1 VLIACWAAKGGAGT
15 TVVATALA
23 RLLAGEAPGGA
34 LLADLAGDVPA
45 VLGLP
50 DPDGPGLADWLA
62 AGEGVPPDALGR
74 LEVEG
79 PAGLRV
85 LPWAGGPP
93 AVSEASQD
101 GRLGPGE
108 LVVEAAPPPRRG
120 AVLSGGNACRRCLSG
135 LDERASVLA
144 AVLAADPRPAVV
156 DCGSGP
162 SGAGLVA
169 ASAAT
174 SSLLVLRPCY
184 LALKAALRAPLR
196 PSGVVL
202 VEEPG
207 RALGAPEVEDV
218 LAVPVRAVVRVD
230 PAVAR
235 AVDAGSLGRSLP
247 RRLERALRHA
257 A

>member
-1 VLIACWAAKGGAGT
+1 MLIACWAAKGGAGT

-23 RLLAGEAPGGA
+23 RVLAARSGVGA

-50 DPDGPGLADWLA
+50 DPAGPGLAAWLA
-62 AGEGVPPDALGR
+62 AGEDVPPDGLAR

-93 AVSEASQD
+93 ATAPA
-101 GRLGPGE
+101 GP
-108 LVVEAAPPPRRG
+108 
-120 AVLSGGNACRRCLSG
+120 
-135 LDERASVLA
+135 DERASVLA
-144 AVLAADPRPAVV
+144 AVLAADPRPTVV
-156 DCGSGP
+156 DCGTGP
-162 SGAGLVA
+162 VGAGLVA
-169 ASAAT
+169 ASTAT
-174 SSLLVLRPCY
+174 TSLLVLRPCY
-184 LALKAALRAPLR
+184 LALRAAVRAPLR
-196 PSGVVL
+196 PSGIVL
-202 VEEPG
+202 VNEPG

-218 LAVPVRAVVRVD
+218 LGVPVRAVVGTD

-235 AVDAGSLGRSLP
+235 AVDAGSLGDHLP
-247 RRLERALRHA
+247 RRLERAVRGA

>member
-23 RLLAGEAPGGA
+23 RVLSAGAPAGA

-50 DPDGPGLADWLA
+50 DPPGPGLADWLT
-62 AGEGVPPDALGR
+62 AGEDVPPDALTR

-93 AVSEASQD
+93 AT
-101 GRLGPGE
+101 
-108 LVVEAAPPPRRG
+108 AA
-120 AVLSGGNACRRCLSG
+120 LG

-156 DCGSGP
+156 DCGTGP
-162 SGAGLVA
+162 VGAGLVA

-174 SSLLVLRPCY
+174 TSLLVLRPCY

-196 PSGVVL
+196 PSGIVL
-202 VEEPG
+202 VAEPG
-207 RALGAPEVEDV
+207 RALGPPEVEDV
-218 LAVPVRAVVRVD
+218 LGVPVRAVVGAD

-235 AVDAGSLGRSLP
+235 AVDAGSLGDHLP
-247 RRLERALRHA
+247 RRLERAVRGA

>member
-23 RLLAGEAPGGA
+23 RLLADAAPGGA

-50 DPDGPGLADWLA
+50 DPDGPGLAEWLA

-85 LPWAGGPP
+85 LPWGGGPP
-93 AVSEASQD
+93 A
-101 GRLGPGE
+101 PG
-108 LVVEAAPPPRRG
+108 
-120 AVLSGGNACRRCLSG
+120 G

-144 AVLAADPRPAVV
+144 AVLAADPRPTVV

-162 SGAGLVA
+162 AGPGLVA

-174 SSLLVLRPCY
+174 TSLLVLRPCY

-196 PSGVVL
+196 PSGIVL

-235 AVDAGSLGRSLP
+235 AVDAGSLGSSLP

>member
-23 RLLAGEAPGGA
+23 RVLSAGAPAGA

-50 DPDGPGLADWLA
+50 DPPGPGLAEWLA
-62 AGEGVPPDALGR
+62 AGEDVPPDALGR

-93 AVSEASQD
+93 AV
-101 GRLGPGE
+101 
-108 LVVEAAPPPRRG
+108 AAT
-120 AVLSGGNACRRCLSG
+120 G

-144 AVLAADPRPAVV
+144 AVLAADPRPTVV
-156 DCGSGP
+156 DCGTGP
-162 SGAGLVA
+162 VGAGLVA

-174 SSLLVLRPCY
+174 TSLLVLRPCY
-184 LALKAALRAPLR
+184 LALKASLRAPLR
-196 PSGVVL
+196 PSGIVL
-202 VEEPG
+202 VAEPG

-218 LAVPVRAVVRVD
+218 LGVPVRAVVGTD

-235 AVDAGSLGRSLP
+235 AVDAGSLGDHLP
-247 RRLERALRHA
+247 RRLERAVRGA

>member
-1 VLIACWAAKGGAGT
+1 VLLACWAAKGGAGT

-23 RLLAGEAPGGA
+23 RVLAQGAPAGA
-34 LLADLAGDVPA
+34 LLADLAGDVLA

-50 DPDGPGLADWLA
+50 DPAGPGLAEWLA
-62 AGEGVPPDALGR
+62 AGEDVPPDALAR
-74 LEVEG
+74 LEVAG

-85 LPWAGGPP
+85 LPWAGGAP
-93 AVSEASQD
+93 A
-101 GRLGPGE
+101 
-108 LVVEAAPPPRRG
+108 AAP
-120 AVLSGGNACRRCLSG
+120 SG
-135 LDERASVLA
+135 LDERATVLA
-144 AVLAADPRPAVV
+144 AVLAADPRPTVV
-156 DCGSGP
+156 DCGTGP
-162 SGAGLVA
+162 VGAGLVA

-174 SSLLVLRPCY
+174 TSLLVLRPCY

-202 VEEPG
+202 VLEPG

-218 LAVPVRAVVRVD
+218 LGVPVRAVVGTD

-235 AVDAGSLGRSLP
+235 AVDAGSLGDHLP
-247 RRLERALRHA
+247 RRLERALRRA

>member
-1 VLIACWAAKGGAGT
+1 MLLACWAAKGGAGT

-23 RLLAGEAPGGA
+23 RLLAARDPSGA
-34 LLADLAGDVPA
+34 VLADLAGDVPA

-50 DPDGPGLADWLA
+50 DPPGPGLAEWLA

-79 PAGLRV
+79 PGGLRV

-93 AVSEASQD
+93 AAEPVPA
-101 GRLGPGE
+101 
-108 LVVEAAPPPRRG
+108 
-120 AVLSGGNACRRCLSG
+120 
-135 LDERASVLA
+135 ERASVLA
-144 AVLAADPRPAVV
+144 AVLAADPRRAVI
-156 DCGSGP
+156 DCGTGP
-162 SGAGLVA
+162 VGAGLVA

-174 SSLLVLRPCY
+174 TSLLVLRPCY
-184 LALKAALRAPLR
+184 LALRAALRAPLR

-202 VEEPG
+202 VAEAG

-218 LAVPVRAVVRVD
+218 LGVPVRAVVGAD

-235 AVDAGSLGRSLP
+235 AVDAGSLGDHLP
-247 RRLERALRHA
+247 RRLERALRDA

>member
-1 VLIACWAAKGGAGT
+1 VLLACWAAKGGAGT

-23 RLLAGEAPGGA
+23 RLLAARDPSGA

-45 VLGLP
+45 VLGLA
-50 DPDGPGLADWLA
+50 DPPGPGLAEWLA

-79 PAGLRV
+79 PGGLRV

-93 AVSEASQD
+93 AAEPVPA
-101 GRLGPGE
+101 
-108 LVVEAAPPPRRG
+108 
-120 AVLSGGNACRRCLSG
+120 
-135 LDERASVLA
+135 ERASVLA
-144 AVLAADPRPAVV
+144 AVLAADPRRAVI
-156 DCGSGP
+156 DCGTGP
-162 SGAGLVA
+162 VGAGLVA

-174 SSLLVLRPCY
+174 TSLLVLRPCY
-184 LALKAALRAPLR
+184 LALRAALRAPLR

-202 VEEPG
+202 VAEAG

-218 LAVPVRAVVRVD
+218 LGVPVRAVVGAD

-235 AVDAGSLGRSLP
+235 AVDAGSLGDHLP
-247 RRLERALRHA
+247 RRLERALRDA

>member
-1 VLIACWAAKGGAGT
+1 MLIACWAAKGGAGT

-23 RLLAGEAPGGA
+23 RVLTSGAPAGA

-50 DPDGPGLADWLA
+50 DPTGPGLAEWLA
-62 AGEGVPPDALGR
+62 AGEDVPPDALGR

-93 AVSEASQD
+93 A
-101 GRLGPGE
+101 
-108 LVVEAAPPPRRG
+108 AAGSR
-120 AVLSGGNACRRCLSG
+120 

-144 AVLAADPRPAVV
+144 AVLAADPRPTVV
-156 DCGSGP
+156 DCGTGP
-162 SGAGLVA
+162 VGPGLVA

-174 SSLLVLRPCY
+174 TSLLVLRPCY
-184 LALKAALRAPLR
+184 LALRAALRAPLR
-196 PSGVVL
+196 PSGIVL
-202 VEEPG
+202 VTEPG
-207 RALGAPEVEDV
+207 RALGAPEVEEA
-218 LAVPVRAVVRVD
+218 LGIPVRAVVGAD

-235 AVDAGSLGRSLP
+235 AVDAGSLGDHLP
-247 RRLERALRHA
+247 RRLERAVRGA

>member
-23 RLLAGEAPGGA
+23 RLLAGGAPGGA

-50 DPDGPGLADWLA
+50 DPEGPGLAGWLA

-85 LPWAGGPP
+85 LPWAGVAPTAP
-93 AVSEASQD
+93 A
-101 GRLGPGE
+101 
-108 LVVEAAPPPRRG
+108 
-120 AVLSGGNACRRCLSG
+120 G

-162 SGAGLVA
+162 AGPGLVA

-174 SSLLVLRPCY
+174 TSLLVLRPCY

-196 PSGVVL
+196 PSGIVL

-235 AVDAGSLGRSLP
+235 AVDAGSLGSSLP

>member
-1 VLIACWAAKGGAGT
+1 MLLACWAAKGGAGT

-23 RLLAGEAPGGA
+23 RLLASGAAGGA

-50 DPDGPGLADWLA
+50 DPPGPGLAGWLA
-62 AGEGVPPDALGR
+62 AGEDVPPDALAR

-85 LPWAGGPP
+85 LPWDGGPP
-93 AVSEASQD
+93 A
-101 GRLGPGE
+101 
-108 LVVEAAPPPRRG
+108 AAG
-120 AVLSGGNACRRCLSG
+120 SG

-144 AVLAADPRPAVV
+144 AVLAADPRPTVV
-156 DCGSGP
+156 DCGTGP
-162 SGAGLVA
+162 VGARLVA

-174 SSLLVLRPCY
+174 TSLLVLRPCY
-184 LALKAALRAPLR
+184 LALRAALRAPLR

-202 VEEPG
+202 VTEPG
-207 RALGAPEVEDV
+207 RALGAPDVEDV
-218 LAVPVRAVVRVD
+218 LGLPVRAVVGAD
-230 PAVAR
+230 PSVAR
-235 AVDAGSLGRSLP
+235 AVDAGSLGASLP

>member
-1 VLIACWAAKGGAGT
+1 MLLACWAAKGGAGT

-23 RLLAGEAPGGA
+23 RVMAGRAPSGA

-50 DPDGPGLADWLA
+50 DPTGPGLADWLA

-79 PAGLRV
+79 PGGLRV
-85 LPWAGGPP
+85 LPWSGEAPASAAGP
-93 AVSEASQD
+93 A
-101 GRLGPGE
+101 
-108 LVVEAAPPPRRG
+108 
-120 AVLSGGNACRRCLSG
+120 
-135 LDERASVLA
+135 LDERATVLA
-144 AVLAADPRPAVV
+144 AVLAADPRPTVV

-162 SGAGLVA
+162 VGAGLVA
-169 ASAAT
+169 ASSAT
-174 SSLLVLRPCY
+174 TSLLVLRPCY
-184 LALKAALRAPLR
+184 LALKHALRAPLR

-207 RALGAPEVEDV
+207 RALGAAEVEDV
-218 LAVPVRAVVRVD
+218 LGVPVRAVVAAD

-235 AVDAGSLGRSLP
+235 AVDAGSLGSHLP